1 MKYCE
6 TCNATYPTGFNT
18 CPKDQT
24 VLRVASELLPGLV
37 IRDKYQIVE
46 KIGSGGMAT
55 VYRVKHLA
63 FNEERAIKVVSSKLM
78 DDPNFIKRFR
88 TEAIVTRKLQHP
100 NAVRVDDLDTTEDGR
115 LFMVMEYVQGRDL
128 RHVLQQGGPLP
139 IDRTLDVSW
148 QVSSAL
154 AAAHQLGITHRD
166 IKPDNILLVAQ
177 SAGKDLVKVL
187 DFGIAKVR
195 EGAMDVGGGYTATQT
210 GMVVGTPQYI
220 SPEQAMGRSGDQ
232 IDGRADLYS
241 LAVVIYE
248 MLTGRQPF
256 ESDTAMGLLLHHLQT
271 APTPPHLLCPNLNI
285 PPALSMV
292 LIKALEKDPSKRFQT
307 ANEMMEALAGAR
319 KQTAET
325 GIATQVITPTVMA
338 AASTPLPQPVATLP
352 IPASEAPTA
361 ASTALSPP
369 PLAGGPPLR
378 PPLAQSGEAAP
389 STPAGAAAKAAPAIE
404 QTVAIAPPRK
414 TPSPVAKPA
423 AKPAPPSSGRRWLA
437 PALLAVLV
445 LGILGMVVR
454 QQRKAVA
461 GTPAPAAAPAVS
473 APAPAETAS
482 PPPTETVAQPA
493 AAPVK
498 QETLAKPEPAPL
510 AKKHVSEPLPAAT
523 SQPQP
528 EAQPSAAPQPGNL
541 DPDIKQL
548 LQLGKQQYE
557 NGKYGAAMAS
567 FRAVLDLDPNNHW
580 AQKGIEACKA
590 ARQRQSEQ
598 LLQQGQSQGNVPRWR
613 RKQPN

>member
-24 VLRVASELLPGLV
+24 VLRVVSELMPGLI
-37 IRDKYQIVE
+37 IRDKYQIVD

-78 DDPNFIKRFR
+78 DDSNFIKRFR

-115 LFMVMEYVQGRDL
+115 LFMVMEYVKGRDL
-128 RHVLQQGGPLP
+128 RNMIQHSGPLP
-139 IDRTLDVSW
+139 VERALHITR

-154 AAAHQLGITHRD
+154 ACAHQLGITHRD

-177 SAGKDLVKVL
+177 PSGEDLVKVL

-241 LAVVIYE
+241 LGVVVYE
-248 MLTGRQPF
+248 MLTARQPF

-271 APTPPHLLCPNLNI
+271 TPTPPHLMCPHLNI
-285 PPALSMV
+285 PPAFSMV
-292 LIKALEKDPSKRFQT
+292 LMKALEKDPAKRFQT
-307 ANEMMEALAGAR
+307 ADEMLEALAAAG
-319 KQTAET
+319 KQATSET
-325 GIATQVITPTVMA
+325 GIATRIITPTVMA
-338 AASTPLPQPVATLP
+338 KAATPVPGTMVGTPVS
-352 IPASEAPTA
+352 ASEAPTYPPTAMSPGPA
-361 ASTALSPP
+361 A
-369 PLAGGPPLR
+369 
-378 PPLAQSGEAAP
+378 
-389 STPAGAAAKAAPAIE
+389 TPVAAAAKAAPAAMDK
-404 QTVAIAPPRK
+404 TVAISPPRK
-414 TPSPVAKPA
+414 APAPIAKPP
-423 AKPAPPSSGRRWLA
+423 AKPAPTPASGRRWLI
-437 PALLAVLV
+437 PALVAVLV
-445 LGILGMVVR
+445 LGVLGMVVR
-454 QQRKAVA
+454 QQRKAA
-461 GTPAPAAAPAVS
+461 AQTPAPPVVQPASVPVETVKQ
-473 APAPAETAS
+473 PASEPVVQPASTPVKEETAS
-482 PPPTETVAQPA
+482 
-493 AAPVK
+493 
-498 QETLAKPEPAPL
+498 KPETATPSPKR
-510 AKKHVSEPLPAAT
+510 KKVAEQPKEQAA
-523 SQPQP
+523 QPQP
-528 EAQPSAAPQPGNL
+528 ETTNLEMHPAAMS
-541 DPDIKQL
+541 PDVKRL
-548 LQLGKQQYE
+548 LQIGKQQYD

-567 FRAVLDLDPNNHW
+567 FRAALELDPNNQW

-598 LLQQGQSQGNVPRWR
+598 VLQQGQPQGNLPRWR
-613 RKQPN
+613 RKQPNP